1 MRKSKRIFIIC
12 MIGAVFFLSGCSE
25 RKEKQVEITVMHGW
39 GSTEMDHKEMQKIYS
54 DFQKKYP
61 DISLNLIAMPT
72 GKEMVERAED
82 RILVGD
88 LPDVIFCGDAGKES
102 LYQFMIENELALD
115 LMPYIKE
122 DKELLHSIAPSS
134 MEYWKTKDGKLYTVS
149 DVLMLGGGYWYNEE
163 IFREAGITSIPETWE
178 EFYSACQKIQ
188 TWSET
193 SNKDVMPLGPTVEGY
208 LYITDQML
216 AKNRGRGSVA
226 ISQNKVPM
234 SQSEICTVLEQQKEL
249 WHYTKPLSKE
259 YSYRD
264 ETDLFNDGKLAMY
277 INGIWGAFMIDETLP
292 VSYALLPFGEG
303 AEIACESAGLGYLLG
318 NTENEKRIDASIKF
332 LKYMLSKEVQE
343 RILLKTGQMPANPQI
358 TIEQYSEKMPRFC
371 QAATEVKQAEIKIQV
386 PANLWNSAQMHIFEE
401 YLPVFFQEEMSG
413 EVFFQ
418 LLERNSQNRLKK

>member
-1 MRKSKRIFIIC
+1 MRKSKKIFGVC
-12 MIGAVFFLSGCSE
+12 MIGAALLLTGCSG

-39 GSTEMDHKEMQKIYS
+39 GSTEADHKEMRKIYS

-61 DISLNLIAMPT
+61 EISLNLISMPT

-102 LYQFMIENELALD
+102 LYQFMVENELALD
-115 LMPYIKE
+115 LMPYIE
-122 DKELLHSIAPSS
+122 DDREFLHSIAPGSL
-134 MEYWKTKDGKLYTVS
+134 EYWKTKDGKLYTVS

-178 EFYSACQKIQ
+178 AFYGACEKIQ
-188 TWSET
+188 RWSEEAQ
-193 SNKDVMPLGPTVEGY
+193 KDVTPLGPTSEGY

-216 AKNRGRGSVA
+216 AKNKGRGSVA
-226 ISQNKVPM
+226 ISQNKIPM

-249 WHYTKPLSKE
+249 WDYTKPLSTE
-259 YSYRD
+259 YGYRD
-264 ETDLFNDGKLAMY
+264 ETDLFNEGKLAMY
-277 INGIWGAFMIDETLP
+277 INGIWGASMIDENLP

-303 AEIACESAGLGYLLG
+303 AGIACESAGLGYLLG
-318 NTENEKRIDASIKF
+318 NTKDEKRIDASVKF

-358 TIEQYSEKMPRFC
+358 DIEEYGEKMPRFC
-371 QAATEVKQAEIKIQV
+371 QAATEVKQAKIKIQV
-386 PANLWNSAQMHIFEE
+386 PANLWNSAQMQVFEE
-401 YLPVFFQEEMSG
+401 HLPAFFQEEMSG
-413 EVFFQ
+413 ETFFK
-418 LLERNSQNRLKK
+418 LLEQNGQIELKK